1 MSAPPPPPPPSAPP
15 APGNGPA
22 RQPVVRPHKPTT
34 ANPLVARKKP
44 RPKPKNV
51 QPPPKVP
58 GKGPEEKARP
68 VLNDMS
74 DPAMRQ
80 LAQIRAQNGG
90 WTEKAPPNC
99 KDFPLVMTK
108 RSMLEGLRHHI
119 MRLNKNKGDSNRK
132 ADAVVDIT
140 NQDQFPRPVTLL
152 RRDPRLPPAHRMAA
166 VAKEEPVPTDP
177 AEAAEYERA
186 RQLKAEKEAQR
197 ALDQAQIAPV
207 LKTSEPKPKS
217 NKKEKPTA
225 FYGRNSEAQ
234 KKESKIHYEETWPW
248 HLEDAEGKAGVWVG
262 SYVASL
268 SDLNV
273 ALVIDGA
280 RFRMIPLERYYKFDE
295 KPRFDTLSLD
305 DAEKMMYEVKEI
317 KRWVM
322 KQRDQ
327 EQLER
332 EKNETRQFLRGPT
345 RVKTESETSRLARRT
360 ERQDDF
366 ELDMSGDEFQDDDEA
381 PGFDRD
387 EDEDAKEA
395 KERIRRE
402 QVSANTFGEGEE
414 EKVEREERERELEK
428 LRAKMIGKR
437 TVKTLR
443 KLEHGQDYDDLES
456 GSDENN
462 NPFTD
467 ESASDEEESERESDR
482 EDEETKRAGAGARD
496 QSAASGANTKGG
508 STTPSGKQRT
518 VDALKKGKLK
528 RPGSPNMSE
537 SSDNEAMR
545 KKIKTAQGPS
555 VAPSRGGTPI
565 PAGTPIPGR
574 PKPPSGAMSDGEAT
588 AGEGSD
594 AGAKLKKLKVKP
606 GGMRPGATP
615 SGSRAGSPAPTAN
628 RPPKPG
634 GTTTSSGSPPPPP
647 SGQATDII
655 TAKEIADA
663 LAPYAK
669 EGISLSNLMKK
680 FQGRV
685 NKPGNITTS
694 QWIQMVKAHGVYG
707 PDKLLRPKAALSG
720 GNAAPS
726 SSSDRPQPGG
736 AAGR

>member
-1 MSAPPPPPPPSAPP
+1 MSAPPPPPP
-15 APGNGPA
+15 GNGPV
-22 RQPVVRPHKPTT
+22 RPPVRPHKPTT

-44 RPKPKNV
+44 RPKP
-51 QPPPKVP
+51 QFSRPPSKVP
-58 GKGPEEKARP
+58 GKGLEEKQKP

-90 WTEKAPPNC
+90 WTEKAPPNY

-119 MRLNKNKGDSNRK
+119 MRLSKNKGDSSRGK
-132 ADAVVDIT
+132 SDAIVDIT

-152 RRDPRLPPAHRMAA
+152 RRDPRLPPAHRM
-166 VAKEEPVPTDP
+166 VVKEESAPTDP

-207 LKTSEPKPKS
+207 LKTNEPKPKS

-225 FYGRNSEAQ
+225 FYGRNSDAQ

-295 KPRFDTLSLD
+295 KPKFDTLSLD

-322 KQRDQ
+322 KQKDQ

-381 PGFDRD
+381 PGFERD

-414 EKVEREERERELEK
+414 EEVEREERERQLEK

-462 NPFTD
+462 PFTE
-467 ESASDEEESERESDR
+467 ESASDEEESEKESDR
-482 EDEETKRAGAGARD
+482 EDEESKKAGAKD
-496 QSAASGANTKGG
+496 QSASGANTRG

-545 KKIKTAQGPS
+545 KKVKTTQGS
-555 VAPSRGGTPI
+555 VGPSRG
-565 PAGTPIPGR
+565 GTPIPGR

-594 AGAKLKKLKVKP
+594 AGAKLKKKLKVKP
-606 GGMRPGATP
+606 GMRPGATP
-615 SGSRAGSPAPTAN
+615 SDSRAGSPAPAAN
-628 RPPKPG
+628 RAPKPG
-634 GTTTSSGSPPPPP
+634 GATPSGSPPPG
-647 SGQATDII
+647 GQAPDII

-685 NKPGNITTS
+685 NKPGNINTS
-694 QWIQMVKAHGVYG
+694 QWVQMVKAHGVYG

-720 GNAAPS
+720 NTAQ
-726 SSSDRPQPGG
+726 SSSDKPQSGS

>member
-1 MSAPPPPPPPSAPP
+1 MSAPPPA
-15 APGNGPA
+15 GNGPA
-22 RQPVVRPHKPTT
+22 RPPARPHKPAG

-44 RPKPKNV
+44 RPKP
-51 QPPPKVP
+51 QFSRPLPTAS
-58 GKGPEEKARP
+58 GKGFEEKKKP

-74 DPAMRQ
+74 DPGMRK
-80 LAQIRAQNGG
+80 LAQLRAQNGG
-90 WTEKAPPNC
+90 WTEKTPANY

-119 MRLNKNKGDSNRK
+119 MRLSKAKGDASK
-132 ADAVVDIT
+132 TKQDAIVDIT

-152 RRDPRLPPAHRMAA
+152 RRDPRLPPAHRM
-166 VAKEEPVPTDP
+166 VVKEEPAPTDP

-207 LKTSEPKPKS
+207 LKTNEPKPKS
-217 NKKEKPTA
+217 NNKKEKPTA
-225 FYGRNSEAQ
+225 FYGRNSDAQ

-262 SYVASL
+262 SYIASL

-295 KPRFDTLSLD
+295 KPKFDTLSLD

-322 KQRDQ
+322 KQKDQ
-327 EQLER
+327 EQMER

-381 PGFDRD
+381 PGFERD

-414 EKVEREERERELEK
+414 DKVEQEERERQLEK
-428 LRAKMIGKR
+428 LRAKMIGKQ
-437 TVKTLR
+437 TVKTLK

-462 NPFTD
+462 PFTD
-467 ESASDEEESERESDR
+467 ESASDDEESDR
-482 EDEETKRAGAGARD
+482 ESDKDEEESKKANLKDPG
-496 QSAASGANTKGG
+496 ASGSNTKG

-528 RPGSPNMSE
+528 RAGSPNMSE

-545 KKIKTAQGPS
+545 KKIKTAQGS

-565 PAGTPIPGR
+565 PGR
-574 PKPPSGAMSDGEAT
+574 PKYPNNAMSDGEAT
-588 AGEGSD
+588 AGEASD
-594 AGAKLKKLKVKP
+594 AGAKLKKKLKVKP
-606 GGMRPGATP
+606 GMRPGATP

-628 RPPKPG
+628 RAPKPG
-634 GTTTSSGSPPPPP
+634 AATPSGSPPP
-647 SGQATDII
+647 GQAPDII

-685 NKPGNITTS
+685 NKPGNINTS
-694 QWIQMVKAHGVYG
+694 QWVQMVKAHGVYG

-720 GNAAPS
+720 TSAQSPS
-726 SSSDRPQPGG
+726 DKSQPGG
-736 AAGR
+736 ATGR